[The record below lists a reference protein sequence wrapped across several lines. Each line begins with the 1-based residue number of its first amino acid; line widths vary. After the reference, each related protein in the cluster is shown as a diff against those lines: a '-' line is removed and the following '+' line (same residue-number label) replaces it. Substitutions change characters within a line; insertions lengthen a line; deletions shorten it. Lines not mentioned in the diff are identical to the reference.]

1 MGTYGDMEIQEAK
14 EHSMSE
20 QRDDLWVR
28 CYTIAERAIYLY
40 AQGILS
46 AEVLTKTIV
55 SEWERVHVEEEQP
68 SHAILTRI
76 AQRICSRELCSAWRS
91 SDTALRNY
99 AFANLRRYLERSLVH
114 TRYSASLQSRAHMLE
129 DVLHQTLEILHLSS
143 MEQAAGPDDP
153 ASFLKW
159 TQTILIRQAR
169 AFLIKYH
176 REENLSLDELSEL
189 FAEQFVD
196 TASDPLRQ
204 VLLKELQQVLGDV
217 ILTMR
222 NQRYREVLLYTY
234 IAGMNERELARRLQV
249 PIQDIYLWRH
259 RALKA
264 LRNKP
269 EVMGTLRLLLE

>member
-1 MGTYGDMEIQEAK
+1 MYGDVEIREAK

-28 CYTIAERAIYLY
+28 CHTIAERAIYLY
-40 AQGILS
+40 AQGILD
-46 AEVLTKTIV
+46 AEELTRMIV
-55 SEWERVHVEEEQP
+55 AEWERLHVEEEQP
-68 SHAILTRI
+68 SHAVLTRI

-91 SDTALRNY
+91 SDVEQRNC
-99 AFANLRRYLERSLVH
+99 AFANLRRYLEHSLLH
-114 TRYSASLQSRAHMLE
+114 TRYAESLQRRAHTLE
-129 DVLHQTLEILHLSS
+129 DVLHQTLEVLHL
-143 MEQAAGPDDP
+143 MGMQEVGGPDDP

-169 AFLIKYH
+169 AFLIKYQ
-176 REENLSLDELSEL
+176 REENLSLDEVSEL

-196 TASDPLRQ
+196 NTNDPLRQ
-204 VLLKELQQVLGDV
+204 MLLKELQQVLGDV

-222 NQRYREVLLYTY
+222 NQRYRQVLLYTY
-234 IAGMNERELARRLQV
+234 IAGMDERELARRLQV
-249 PIQDIYLWRH
+249 HVRDIYLWRH

-269 EVMGTLRLLLE
+269 EVMRTLRLLLE